1 VFVGRKN
8 ELKILDEAYRSGKS
22 ELVVIYGRRRIG
34 KSSLVNVFTKNKR
47 HFFSFE
53 AIEGE
58 STQVQIRH
66 FTAQLRKQYD
76 DPILENARFNSWE
89 NVFSYVTDRI
99 INQKAPKIIFF
110 DELPWMAA
118 GRSRLVSLLKF
129 YWDNHWKEKRV
140 MLILCGSVASFMVKK
155 VVRSNALYGRITLE
169 LLLKGLRA
177 EDAYALIGRK
187 RNKEEALKYLLVFGG
202 VPKYLEDINPHRSFN
217 HNMNRL
223 CFSPYST
230 MIHEVSRIFYSQF
243 RETRSYLKIINR
255 LKGGIFTANEISEKT
270 GIASGGGLKL
280 YLDNLEQAEIIR
292 PLIPFDKGPKT
303 KFKKF
308 ALTDEFLIFYFKY
321 IKPNEQAISESNSSR
336 LFEALTRKGF
346 DSWLGFAFER
356 FCLKNASLL
365 AQVMEFDQDMLLAA
379 PYFGR
384 KDRRF
389 QIDLLYKRAD
399 HVITVCEV
407 KHQNSKIGTKVIPEM
422 ERKCALL
429 KTPRGYAMEK
439 ALISLYGPDNALR
452 DSDYFN
458 YFVTLED
465 IFPDC

>member
-1 VFVGRKN
+1 MFVGRKS
-8 ELKILDEAYRSGKS
+8 ELKILDEAYQSGKS

-34 KSSLVNVFTKNKR
+34 KSSLVNVFSKNKR
-47 HFFSFE
+47 HFYSFE
-53 AIEGE
+53 AIEGA

-66 FTAQLRKQYD
+66 FSAQLKKQYD
-76 DPILENARFNSWE
+76 DPILENVHFNSWE
-89 NVFSYVTDRI
+89 NVFSYITDRI
-99 INQKAPKIIFF
+99 INKKAPKIIFF

-129 YWDNHWKEKRV
+129 YWDNHWKEKRI

-155 VVRSNALYGRITLE
+155 VIRSKALYGRITLE
-169 LLLKGLRA
+169 MLLKGLRA
-177 EDAYALIGRK
+177 EDAYALIGSK

-202 VPKYLEDINPHRSFN
+202 VPKYLEAINPHRSFN
-217 HNMNRL
+217 HNINRL
-223 CFSPYST
+223 CFSPSST

-243 RETRSYLKIINR
+243 RETRSYLKILNL
-255 LKGGIFTANEISEKT
+255 LKGGIFTAKEISEKT
-270 GIASGGGLKL
+270 GIPSGGGLKL
-280 YLDNLEQAEIIR
+280 YLDNLVQAEIIK
-292 PLIPFDKGPKT
+292 PLIPFDKGPQT

-308 ALTDEFLIFYFKY
+308 SLTDEFLIFYFKY
-321 IKPNEQAISESNSSR
+321 LKPNERVISESDSNR
-336 LFEALTRKGF
+336 LFETLTRRGF

-356 FCLKNASLL
+356 FCLKNANLL
-365 AQVMEFDQDMLLAA
+365 AQIMEFDQDMLLAA

-384 KDRRF
+384 KDKQF

-399 HVITVCEV
+399 HTITVCEV

-439 ALISLYGPDNALR
+439 ALISLYGPDNALH
-452 DSDYFN
+452 DSHYFN

-465 IFPDC
+465 IFPDG